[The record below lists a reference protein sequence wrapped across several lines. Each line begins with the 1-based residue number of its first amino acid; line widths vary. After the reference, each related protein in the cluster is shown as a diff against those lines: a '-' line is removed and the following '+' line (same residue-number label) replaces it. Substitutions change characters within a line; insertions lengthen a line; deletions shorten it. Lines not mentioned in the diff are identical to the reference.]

1 MRCFWRLRRPVKLW
15 HKTGKEGKVPRVGEK
30 TQSRAVVGKN
40 MQAGAVSYSMGS
52 LCASKLNGCPHPGAE
67 IMHAKFTKGGRG

>member
-1 MRCFWRLRRPVKLW
+1 MAQNGERGEGPPSWR
-15 HKTGKEGKVPRVGEK
+15 K

-52 LCASKLNGCPHPGAE
+52 LCASKLKGCPHPGAE
-67 IMHAKFTKGGRG
+67 IMNAKGMKGGRG